1 MLKSQNVFAVRLPEP
16 AQSTP
21 EQRKIILSQDQLAA
35 LMAQDAAKIQGK
47 GQAPKRQDRPKD
59 REQTNK
65 TRAKIINFL
74 RKRGTWTPTTIIG
87 EGTGLADTT
96 IRVHT
101 TRMLKERIIERRK
114 KGMGFFFRL
123 VGDKG

>member
-47 GQAPKRQDRPKD
+47 GQTPTRQLRPSDKAKRD
-59 REQTNK
+59 K
-65 TRAKIINFL
+65 TRAKIIDFL

-96 IRVHT
+96 IRIHT
-101 TRMLKERIIERRK
+101 ARMLKDRVIERRK
-114 KGMGFFFRL
+114 KGMGFFFRF
-123 VGDKG
+123 VGE

>member
-35 LMAQDAAKIQGK
+35 LMAQDAAKIQGRE
-47 GQAPKRQDRPKD
+47 QTPKRQARPGDKTRRD
-59 REQTNK
+59 N
-65 TRAKIINFL
+65 TRAKIIDFL

-101 TRMLKERIIERRK
+101 TRMLKEQIIERRK

-123 VGDKG
+123 VEGKV